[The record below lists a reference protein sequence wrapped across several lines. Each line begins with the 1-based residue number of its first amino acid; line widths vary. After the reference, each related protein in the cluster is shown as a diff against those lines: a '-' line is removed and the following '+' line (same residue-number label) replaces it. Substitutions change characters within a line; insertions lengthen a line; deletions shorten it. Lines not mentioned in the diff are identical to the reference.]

1 MQASKQSN
9 TKEQLMS
16 KKEENDTNLTFQLH
30 CKLILRAT
38 RNIECNKT
46 GHFKALIFTS

>member
-30 CKLILRAT
+30 YKLILGAT
-38 RNIECNKT
+38 RNKECNKT
-46 GHFKALIFTS
+46 EHFKALIFTS